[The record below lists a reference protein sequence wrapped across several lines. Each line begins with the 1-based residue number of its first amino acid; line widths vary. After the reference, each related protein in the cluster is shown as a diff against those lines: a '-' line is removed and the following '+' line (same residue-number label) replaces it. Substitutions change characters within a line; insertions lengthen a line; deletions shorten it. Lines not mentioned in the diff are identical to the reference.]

1 MPFKHTNKGWFWG
14 SKGPFPTKAK
24 AMQVARAAYASGY
37 KEEAEMK
44 YTVQEFVMCL
54 LHSQTN
60 AHILHLQSR
69 SYAEH
74 KALEAYYEGIDDL
87 IDSFVE
93 AYQGK
98 YGIIEDYS
106 DDYELPTPALEYMI
120 SKADY
125 IKESRKALPQDSELQ
140 NIIDEI
146 VSLIDST
153 VYKLRFLK

>member
-1 MPFKHTNKGWFWG
+1 MIEELVSRMFYVRNHAHLQHWAET
-14 SKGPFPTKAK
+14 
-24 AMQVARAAYASGY
+24 SGY
-37 KEEAEMK
+37 KHGVLGDF
-44 YTVQEFVMCL
+44 Y
-54 LHSQTN
+54 
-60 AHILHLQSR
+60 
-69 SYAEH
+69 
-74 KALEAYYEGIDDL
+74 DDL
-87 IDSFVE
+87 IDSVDSFVE